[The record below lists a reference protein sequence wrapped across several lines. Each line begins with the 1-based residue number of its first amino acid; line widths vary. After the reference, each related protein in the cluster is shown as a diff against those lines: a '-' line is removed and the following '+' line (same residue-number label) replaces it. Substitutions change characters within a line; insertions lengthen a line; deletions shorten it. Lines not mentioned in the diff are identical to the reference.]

1 MIIIIDFGSQ
11 TTHLIF
17 RRMGEMGVKSTIIDP
32 EDAINQ
38 INKLRPK
45 GIILSGGPASV
56 YGKNSPTVDKKIFG
70 LKIPVLG
77 ICYGQ
82 QLLVHLLGG
91 EVIAAKIKEY
101 GPAFVS
107 TKLKERSRTSS
118 YYGEAKPAL
127 FVNIP
132 DKFKVWMSHG
142 DEVIKIP
149 PGFRYLATSE
159 NIKAASVGDEKRNIY
174 GVQFHPEV
182 QHTDYGTEILKN
194 FLNICQENPESR
206 EINIKDLV
214 NDIKEKVGDKKVVMA
229 LSGGTDSFVA
239 AALIARS
246 INRNLIPVYVD
257 SGLMRDDALKNV
269 TQVFPKLFGMKPKV
283 LKVKNVFLKKLKN
296 IIDPE
301 KKRKAIGMLYVRLFE
316 KVAKRQ
322 KNVEFL
328 GQGTTYADFIHS
340 KSTKHA
346 ALIKSHHNVGG
357 LPKKMKLKL
366 LEPIRYFYT
375 DQVRYIGKKL
385 GVPEEVIYQQP
396 FPGPGFAVRI
406 LGKITDKRLNKL
418 KQADGIVM
426 DEIERAGLKN
436 KIFQYFAILTSTKST
451 AIKGDGRFYGEI
463 VAIRAYT
470 TKDRMTAD
478 WAKIPFHV
486 LQHISTRIVN
496 EVPEVSR
503 VVYDITTK
511 PPATM
516 EWE

>member
-11 TTHLIF
+11 TTHLIS
-17 RRMGEMGVKSTIIDP
+17 RRIGEMGVKNVIIDP
-32 EDAINQ
+32 EGAINSIEKYQ
-38 INKLRPK
+38 PK

-56 YGKNSPTVDKKIFG
+56 FGKNSPTVDKKIFG
-70 LKIPVLG
+70 LNTPILG

-82 QLLVHLLGG
+82 QLLSHVLGG
-91 EVIAAKIKEY
+91 EVITGRIKEY
-101 GPAFVS
+101 GPAYV
-107 TKLKERSRTSS
+107 ETSA
-118 YYGEAKPAL
+118 GKPASL
-127 FVNIP
+127 FSNIP
-132 DKFKVWMSHG
+132 SKFRVWMSHG
-142 DEVIKIP
+142 DEVTKIP
-149 PGFRYLATSE
+149 PGFRYIASSE
-159 NIKAASVGDEKRNIY
+159 NIKAASVADEKRNIY

-182 QHTDYGTEILKN
+182 QHTNYGMEILKN
-194 FLNICQENPESR
+194 FLNICRENPESR
-206 EINIKDLV
+206 EINIKDIID
-214 NDIKEKVGDKKVVMA
+214 DIKEKVGDKKVVMA

-239 AALIARS
+239 ATLIAKA
-246 INRNLIPVYVD
+246 IGENLIPVYVN
-257 SGLMRDDALKNV
+257 SGLMRDNALNNV
-269 TQVFPKLFGMKPKV
+269 TQVFPKLFGFKTIV
-283 LKVKNVFLKKLKN
+283 LNVKHIFLKKLRN
-296 IIDPE
+296 VSDPE
-301 KKRKAIGMLYVRLFE
+301 KKRKVIGKLYIRLFE
-316 KVAKRQ
+316 KVARQ
-322 KNVEFL
+322 EKDIGYL

-375 DQVRYIGKKL
+375 DQVRYIGKRL
-385 GVPEEVIYQQP
+385 GLPDQVIYQQP

-418 KQADGIVM
+418 KQADEIVM
-426 DEIERAGLKN
+426 DEIEKAGLKN
-436 KIFQYFAILTSTKST
+436 QIFQYFAILTNTKST

-478 WAKIPFHV
+478 WAKIPFEV
-486 LQHISTRIVN
+486 LQRISIRIVN

>member
-11 TTHLIF
+11 TTHLIS
-17 RRMGEMGVKSTIIDP
+17 RRIGEMGVKSTIIDP

-38 INKLRPK
+38 IKKLQPK

-91 EVIAAKIKEY
+91 KVVAGRIKEY

-118 YYGEAKPAL
+118 HYGEAKPAL
-127 FVNIP
+127 FANMP
-132 DKFKVWMSHG
+132 DKFQVWMSHG
-142 DEVIKIP
+142 DEVTKLP
-149 PGFRYLATSE
+149 KGFRYLASSE
-159 NIKAASVGDEKRNIY
+159 NIKAASIADEKRIIY

-182 QHTDYGTEILKN
+182 QHTDFGIEILKN
-194 FLNICQENPESR
+194 FLNICHEQPAKNDISINNLIES
-206 EINIKDLV
+206 
-214 NDIKEKVGDKKVVMA
+214 IKEKVGNKKVLMA

-239 AALIARS
+239 ATLIAKA
-246 INRNLIPVYVD
+246 IGKNLIPVYVN
-257 SGLMRDDALKNV
+257 SGLMRDNTLKKV
-269 TQVFPKLFGMKPKV
+269 TQIFTKLFAIRPKV
-283 LKVKNVFLKKLKN
+283 LKVKHIFLKKLKN
-296 IIDPE
+296 ITDPE
-301 KKRKAIGMLYVRLFE
+301 KKRKVIGKLYIRLFE
-316 KVAKRQ
+316 KVAQ
-322 KNVEFL
+322 KQKDVGFL

-340 KSTKHA
+340 KSTKHS

-385 GVPEEVIYQQP
+385 GLPDEIIYQQP

-406 LGKITDKRLNKL
+406 LGKITDRRLRKL
-418 KQADGIVM
+418 KQADQIVLE
-426 DEIERAGLKN
+426 EIDKAGLKN
-436 KIFQYFAILTSTKST
+436 QIFQYFAILTSTKST

-478 WAKIPFHV
+478 WAKIPFEV
-486 LQHISTRIVN
+486 LQKISTRIVN
-496 EVPEVSR
+496 EVLEVSR